1 MAKLSIVFGVIL
13 ILLGAWGYTT
23 TGAQHP
29 TALIPAYFGLGLVL
43 CGYLASR
50 NDGAQRA
57 LWMHV
62 AVTLGLLGFLGAGVM
77 AVKEKMAAHGGPL
90 AHPVAVESQTA
101 MAAIC
106 LVFVILCV
114 RSFIA
119 ARRARRVEA

>member
-1 MAKLSIVFGVIL
+1 MAKVSIVFGVIL

-29 TALIPAYFGLGLVL
+29 TALIPAYFGLGLAL
-43 CGYLASR
+43 CGYFASR
-50 NDGAQRA
+50 NGGAQRA
-57 LWMHV
+57 LWMHI

-90 AHPVAVESQTA
+90 AHPVAVESQAA